1 MLRPQPRPRPHLE
14 VVPSSGEER
23 DFLPLSARAFMLL
36 CAGAITMGF
45 LLRAAFVAGSS
56 FPLNDGGMFYQMT
69 RDLQAH
75 GYALPSTTSYNQ
87 AGIPFGYPPLGF
99 YLTGLLDDLTPLSL
113 LDAYR
118 VAPLLAAT
126 ALMVAF
132 VLMAREFLR
141 TRAEPLIALVVF
153 ATLAPTFRWMIMGG
167 GVTRA
172 PGFVFALLAIREVS
186 VMYTSRS
193 RWRAASAGVLAGLTL
208 LSHLEMAW
216 FAAIVCGLLFV
227 AHGRDRNGVVLSA
240 IVSAGALLVS
250 APWWATV
257 TAQHG
262 PGPLLSAAGSGSP
275 SLVAAIIHLL
285 QFGVTAEPLFTLIAA
300 LAILGLLTCV
310 ARRQYMLPAWILA
323 VGLLDPRAFP
333 TSASPAVAMLAAIA
347 VSRVL
352 VPLLHHGGEVGPGD
366 RKPAASWLVP
376 ALLASATVY
385 AFLGAM
391 LSAPHRLQ
399 GMSVDERT
407 AMTWVTE
414 HTPSDARFA
423 IVSGDVWPLDRTAEW
438 FPALTQRRSVAT
450 VQGYEWVDAEFR
462 PKIDAYTD
470 LQHCA
475 VAGASC
481 IDQWADDT
489 TEDFEYIYIPKLAPR
504 KDRTIGKDCC
514 ASLIASLRE
523 DERYPVVY
531 DGAGAVIFER
541 R

>member
-1 MLRPQPRPRPHLE
+1 MPP
-14 VVPSSGEER
+14 SGEER
-23 DFLPLSARAFMLL
+23 DFLRLSPRAFVLLSA
-36 CAGAITMGF
+36 GAVVMGF
-45 LLRAAFVAGSS
+45 LLRAAFVFGST

-69 RDLQAH
+69 RDLQAN
-75 GYALPSTTSYNQ
+75 GYALPSTTSYNA

-118 VAPLLAAT
+118 AVPLLAAT
-126 ALMVAF
+126 ALLVAF
-132 VLMAREFLR
+132 LLMAREFLR
-141 TRAEPLIALVVF
+141 TRAEALIALVVF

-172 PGFVFALLAIREVS
+172 PGFVFALLAIREVNT
-186 VMYTSRS
+186 MYTTRS
-193 RWRAASAGVLAGLTL
+193 RWRVASAGVLAGLTL

-227 AHGRDRNGVVLSA
+227 AHGRDRSGVILSA
-240 IVSAGALLVS
+240 IVGAGALVVS

-257 TAQHG
+257 LAQHG
-262 PGPLLSAAGSGSP
+262 PGPMLSAAGSGSP
-275 SLVAAIIHLL
+275 SLVAAIVHLL

-300 LAILGLLTCV
+300 LAILGLLTSI
-310 ARRQYMLPAWILA
+310 ARREYMLPAWILA

-333 TSASPAVAMLAAIA
+333 TSASPAVAMLAAVS

-352 VPLLHHGGEVGPGD
+352 VPLLHHGGEVGAGS

-399 GMSVDERT
+399 GMSVDERD

-414 HTPSDARFA
+414 HTPPDARFA

-438 FPALTQRRSVAT
+438 FPALTQRRSIAT
-450 VQGYEWVDAEFR
+450 VQGYEWVDAQFR
-462 PKIDAYTD
+462 PKIDEYTD

-475 VAGASC
+475 VVDASC
-481 IDQWADDT
+481 IDEWAADT
-489 TEDFEYIYIPKLAPR
+489 SEEFGYVYIPKLAPR
-504 KDRTIGKDCC
+504 KDRTLGKECC
-514 ASLIASLRE
+514 ATLIASLRE
-523 DERYPVVY
+523 DDRYPVVY
-531 DGAGAVIFER
+531 DGPGAVIFAR